1 MNLTKKQLTIYYISI
16 MFFLFSITFMLIICC
31 SKNRDNGY
39 LSLNNNS
46 DDLDDSD
53 DLDNINE
60 NINKTINQKLETIEE
75 NIGENV
81 DTDYDYD
88 NDSLCDV

>member
-46 DDLDDSD
+46 DDLD
-53 DLDNINE
+53 NTNE
-60 NINKTINQKLETIEE
+60 NINQKLETIEE
-75 NIGENV
+75 NLEENV
-81 DTDYDYD
+81 DTDYD

>member
-39 LSLNNNS
+39 INLDNNS
-46 DDLDDSD
+46 DDSDYSDEFDDD
-53 DLDNINE
+53 YT
-60 NINKTINQKLETIEE
+60 NKNINQKLETIEE
-75 NIGENV
+75 NIEENV
-81 DTDYDYD
+81 DTDYD
-88 NDSLCDV
+88 SLFDV